1 MYGHRMSTQ
10 RVSSASP
17 YEPLVGYCRA
27 LKVGDRILVSGTAP
41 IGDDGQAFA
50 PGNPEAQARRCFE
63 VALRA
68 VTQLGGDLTHVVRT
82 RMYLTRAEDWEAV
95 AKVHGEHFAAVRPVA
110 TAVVV
115 NALIHPDWLLEIE
128 MEADL
133 GSTPAVVDP

>member
-1 MYGHRMSTQ
+1 MSTQ

-41 IGDDGQAFA
+41 IDDEGGAFA
-50 PGNPEAQARRCFE
+50 PGDPEAQARRCFE

-68 VTQLGGDLTHVVRT
+68 VEQLGGKATQVVRT

-95 AKVHGEHFAAVRPVA
+95 ARVHGEQFGNTRPVA

-115 NALIHPDWLLEIE
+115 NALINPDWLLEIE
-128 MEADL
+128 VEADL
-133 GSTPAVVDP
+133 RSAPAV